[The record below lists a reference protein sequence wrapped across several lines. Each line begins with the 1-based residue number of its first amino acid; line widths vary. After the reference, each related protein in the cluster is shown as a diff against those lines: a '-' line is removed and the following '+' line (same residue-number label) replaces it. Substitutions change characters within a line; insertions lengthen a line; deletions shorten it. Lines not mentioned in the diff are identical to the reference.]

1 MIEELAERSADPTRV
16 RAALARLPHPTSELE
31 PVAEPL
37 VAVLAASRS
46 LARVLAT
53 DAEALGTLRP
63 DAPRTDPPSG
73 LEPLVTWK
81 HRELLRIAARDLTGV
96 DGVETTTAALA
107 DLATDVL
114 GVAVD
119 TAGDVLA
126 HGERLAVIGMGK
138 LGGAE
143 LNYASDVDLVLVGD
157 GDIERLERAARTI
170 LDRVARTFR
179 VDTDLRP
186 EGRDGPLV
194 RTLGSYEAYWARWAQ
209 PWERQALLK
218 ARCVAGDRPLGEAW
232 EQAASRVLW
241 DEPFSADDLRFVRSL
256 KVRAEE
262 EVARG
267 DGDRDVK
274 HGPGG
279 IRDIEFAVQLLQLVH
294 GRVDGELR
302 ARGTLSA
309 LDELRRGGYV
319 DPTDVASLADS
330 YRFLRRVEHVV
341 QLEDERQ
348 VHSVPADRDA
358 RRRVARVLG
367 FRGRPE
373 AGPTEAFD
381 QALAVHRLRVR
392 GAHER
397 VWFRPLLESLSGAGP
412 LGEAAAAERL
422 AAFGFAD
429 VERTRQAVAEL
440 TRGLTRSSRMMQQ
453 LLPLLLDWLSASPDP
468 DLGLLGLRRLASG
481 EGRSRALATAFRDSA
496 EAARHL
502 ALLLGT
508 SRQLGET
515 LLANPD
521 LIERLPD
528 PSRLRTLGRDDLVAS
543 AHGVMSW
550 RADRDEQQRAL
561 QRWKQRHLFGIAA
574 RDVFGQAAVDQVGTD
589 LTRLAEATL
598 ECALQAVDPQLDVA
612 IVAFGR
618 LGGEELGY
626 ASDLD
631 IAFVYDGDDPAEAE
645 RVAAGVLR
653 FVGGDTPAER
663 IWAVDA
669 DLRPEGRS
677 GSLAR
682 SREGWEGY
690 LARWVSTW
698 ERQAYLRARPVAG
711 DADLG
716 VQLVARLR
724 AAAVEQELT
733 VDDQREVR
741 RMKVRIERERLG
753 PGDDPEFHLKLGR
766 GSLSDI
772 EFTVQLL
779 QLQHALV
786 EPSTMVALAALVERG
801 HLALDEAEVLEE
813 AYRFCEGTRNRTF
826 LVAGT
831 GDALPARPELVTP
844 IARSLGLT
852 VTELRERYRRVT
864 RRARRVVERR
874 FYGQG

>member
-1 MIEELAERSADPTRV
+1 VIEDLAERSADPARV
-16 RAALARLPHPTSELE
+16 RAAVQRLPHARGDLE
-31 PVAEPL
+31 AVAEAL

-46 LARVLAT
+46 LGQLLARDVDALAML
-53 DAEALGTLRP
+53 AA
-63 DAPRTDPPSG
+63 DAPRTDPPEG
-73 LEPLVTWK
+73 LGDLVTWK

-96 DGVETTTAALA
+96 DDLVVTTRRLA

-114 GVAVD
+114 GVVVD
-119 TAGDVLA
+119 GTGDALRAGD
-126 HGERLAVIGMGK
+126 RLAVIGMGK

-143 LNYASDVDLVLVGD
+143 LNASDIDVGLVGE
-157 GDIERLERAARTI
+157 GDVERLERAARDV
-170 LDRVARTFR
+170 LERAGRAFR
-179 VDTDLRP
+179 VDVDLRP

-194 RTLGSYEAYWARWAQ
+194 RTVASYEAYWARWAE

-218 ARCVAGDRPLGEAW
+218 ASAVAGDRETGAAW
-232 EQAASRVLW
+232 EASAGRFLW
-241 DEPFSADDLRFVRSL
+241 DEPFGPDDLRYVRAL
-256 KVRAEE
+256 KVRAETE
-262 EVARG
+262 AGRG
-267 DGDRDVK
+267 DIDRDVK

-279 IRDIEFAVQLLQLVH
+279 IRDIEFAVQLLQLGH
-294 GRVDGELR
+294 GRVDHELR
-302 ARGTLSA
+302 ARGTLAA

-319 DPTDVASLADS
+319 DPADAASLDDS

-348 VHSVPADRDA
+348 VHSVPSERDL

-367 FRGRPE
+367 FSGSPE

-381 QALAVHRLRVR
+381 QALAAHRRSVR

-412 LGEAAAAERL
+412 LGETATAERL

-481 EGRSRALATAFRDSA
+481 EGRSRALATTFRDSP

-508 SRQLGET
+508 SRHLGDV

-528 PSRLRTLGRDDLVAS
+528 PSRLRTLDRADLLTS
-543 AHGVMSW
+543 AQGVISW
-550 RADRDEQQRAL
+550 RGDRDEQQRAL
-561 QRWKQRHLFGIAA
+561 QRWKQRHLLGVAA
-574 RDVFGQAAVDQVGTD
+574 RDVFGHAGVDQVGRD

-598 ECALQAVDPQLDVA
+598 ECALDALDPKVRVAV
-612 IVAFGR
+612 IAFGR
-618 LGGEELGY
+618 LGGGELGY

-631 IAFVYDGDDPAEAE
+631 VAFVHEGADVAEAE
-645 RVAAGVLR
+645 RVASGVLR

-663 IWAVDA
+663 IWAIDA

-677 GSLAR
+677 GSLSR
-682 SREGWEGY
+682 SLDGWGAY

-698 ERQAYLRARPVAG
+698 ERQAYLRARAVAG
-711 DADLG
+711 DAALG
-716 VQLVARLR
+716 DELVARLG
-724 AAAVEQELT
+724 AATREQPLT
-733 VDDQREVR
+733 SDDEREVR
-741 RMKVRIERERLG
+741 RMKVRIERERLK
-753 PGDDPEFHLKLGR
+753 PGDDPEFHLKLGK

-779 QLQHALV
+779 QLQHGLA
-786 EPSTMVALAALVERG
+786 EPSTMAALGTLVETG
-801 HLALDEAEVLEE
+801 HLPLEEAEVLE
-813 AYRFCEGTRNRTF
+813 ASYRFCEGTRNRTF
-826 LVAGT
+826 LVVGS
-831 GDALPARPELVTP
+831 GDSLPSRPELLTP
-844 IARSLGLT
+844 VARSLGHT
-852 VTELRERYRRVT
+852 VPELRERYRRVT